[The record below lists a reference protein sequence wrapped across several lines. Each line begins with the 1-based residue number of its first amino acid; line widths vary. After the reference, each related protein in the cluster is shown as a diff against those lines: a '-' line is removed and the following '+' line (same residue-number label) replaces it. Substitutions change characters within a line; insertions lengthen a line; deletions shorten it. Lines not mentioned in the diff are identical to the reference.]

1 MIGVSSALDHRIAA
15 LPVPALAEAVVDLGA
30 IAHNTH
36 VLLRAAAGAE
46 VMAVVK
52 ADGFGHGAVPVA
64 RTALAGGATW
74 LGVTSPGEAF
84 ELRAAG
90 IDAPVL
96 LWLYPPDEEFEP
108 VLAAGIDVSVGGVAV
123 LESVAAAARRLGRPA
138 SVHLKADTGMAR
150 GGAMPADWP
159 KLLDAARRLEDEGS
173 VRITGLWSHLATAED
188 AADPGLREQIRTFA
202 GFRLQARAAG
212 VLAPL
217 NHLANSA
224 ATLHLPEAR
233 HDLVRTGIAL
243 YGIEPV
249 PGRTFGLLPA
259 MTVRAR
265 VLTVSG
271 SLAQIPLGFA
281 DGLPRRSAGRASL
294 LLHGVRVPIVGR
306 IAMDGVVVDAGNLPV
321 RAGDVAVMFGP
332 GTAGEPTA
340 ADWAHWAD
348 TNPHEI
354 LTGIGPHVVRRY
366 LSHPERA
373 AR

>member
-1 MIGVSSALDHRIAA
+1 
-15 LPVPALAEAVVDLGA
+15 
-30 IAHNTH
+30 
-36 VLLRAAAGAE
+36 
-46 VMAVVK
+46 
-52 ADGFGHGAVPVA
+52 
-64 RTALAGGATW
+64 
-74 LGVTSPGEAF
+74 
-84 ELRAAG
+84 
-90 IDAPVL
+90 
-96 LWLYPPDEEFEP
+96 
-108 VLAAGIDVSVGGVAV
+108 
-123 LESVAAAARRLGRPA
+123 
-138 SVHLKADTGMAR
+138 
-150 GGAMPADWP
+150 MPADWP
-159 KLLDAARRLEDEGS
+159 KLLDTARRLEDEGS

-202 GFRLQARAAG
+202 GFRREARAAG

-224 ATLHLPEAR
+224 AALHLPEAR
-233 HDLVRTGIAL
+233 HDLVRIGIAL

-271 SLAQIPLGFA
+271 SLAHIALGFA

-294 LLHGVRVPIVGR
+294 MLHGVRVPIVGR
-306 IAMDGVVVDAGNLPV
+306 IAMDGVVVDAGDLPV
-321 RAGDVAVMFGP
+321 RPGDIAVMFGP